1 MTFLFILLAILLFGL
16 LILIHEGGH
25 YLTARLFHVQV
36 DEFSIGMGP
45 KLLQKRSKK
54 TGIAYSLR
62 ALPIGGYVAM
72 EGEDGED
79 PALAAENAAKQRNG
93 EPFYTK
99 PVWQR
104 MIITA
109 AGAVMNLLLGVLL
122 MLLFTLLSPVYGS
135 NVAAT
140 VPADSAEAAAGLL
153 DGDRIVAVNGCRTYC
168 AYDLFYEI
176 SLSADKDVSFTVE
189 REGEK
194 LTLNG
199 IRLATETEDGRNYG
213 VVSFKVY
220 RAEKNFRNTLKLSF
234 AQTRLSMKMVWDS
247 LVGLIRGDYGLK
259 DLSGP
264 VGVTNVMKDAAK
276 TDLSDAKAGGSNHTL
291 LYLVAI
297 ITVNLGLFNLLP
309 IPALDGG
316 RLFFQLIELII
327 RRPVPQ
333 KVEST
338 IHAVGL
344 VLLLLL
350 MLVVTC
356 KDVIG
361 LF

>member
-16 LILIHEGGH
+16 LILVHEGGH

-104 MIITA
+104 MIVTA
-109 AGAVMNLLLGVLL
+109 AGAAMNLLLGLLL
-122 MLLFTLLSPVYGS
+122 MTLFTVLTPVFGS
-135 NVAAT
+135 NVL
-140 VPADSAEAAAGLL
+140 AEIPENSSLSESGLL
-153 DGDRIVAVNGCRTYC
+153 PEDRILSVNGDRTYC

-176 SLSADKDVSFTVE
+176 SLSADKDVSLTVE
-189 REGEK
+189 RAGEK
-194 LTLNG
+194 LRFEG
-199 IRLATETEDGRNYG
+199 VRFPTEEEDGRTYG
-213 VVSFKVY
+213 TVDFKVY
-220 RAEKNFRNTLKLSF
+220 RAEKNIRNTVKISL

-247 LVGLIRGDYGLK
+247 LVGLLRGDYGLK

-264 VGVTNVMKDAAK
+264 VGVTTVMGDAAK
-276 TDLSDAKAGGSNHTL
+276 TDLDAAKAGGSNHTL

-333 KVEST
+333 KVESA

-344 VLLLLL
+344 VLLLGL